1 MRLEEKPPWKATIFM
16 KHQGEEK
23 KKKSEEKRRKEN
35 GINLLLKEVKLFHK
49 REEKKL

>member
-1 MRLEEKPPWKATIFM
+1 M

-23 KKKSEEKRRKEN
+23 KKRREDKRRKKN

-49 REEKKL
+49 RDEKEL